1 MPGANYLCLDLAIRA
16 SPQLTF
22 SHQRSLNTPAF
33 MPKKRHNPIFTKP
46 VDTPHHTL
54 LSSPRNSQNDR
65 FRSSSSAQP
74 SVNDL
79 IHHLRRTQVSSSD
92 DRTSSPSGVITPRS
106 VHPSLRNL
114 LELPETPPPRPRPNA
129 RRVGVGR
136 LRRTPGPP
144 PPESWLLGNNQ
155 STSNEPDS
163 EQDDVDTAA
172 ETERV
177 IYRLERL
184 PGTTFP
190 PRNGLL
196 HMTLKAMAQHWAWHV
211 AYDGQFLAMLPAQVK
226 VLLLSYITVYGRDQ
240 PLRGLVRGLKPLIA
254 VDESD
259 EDYQGSEL
267 DGISR
272 LDFGGALGRW
282 MGFKELNNELFLS
295 QRPDAV
301 NLPRKSKE
309 PVPASWEDYEEEASS
324 IPKSLEHGCRFENL
338 RFLSLAHPHPS
349 AANWKSL
356 LKLLSRLSILTHL
369 SLAHW
374 PVPTL
379 TPNAINAR
387 VRHPTHRS
395 LTFSYGG
402 TDSYSAMENNW
413 AEAAGILRKL
423 SHATYCLK
431 WLDLEGC
438 GDWIPALSWTGHGP
452 DGEVYRTGPE
462 WNGAWRDIEWICLG
476 PGWLPHIDDAE
487 ILGMHTRDAGAGRP
501 STSAGTRPQQQQAY
515 QSPAFRSLASSIHA
529 PPTPPP
535 SLSRIRGIETDDDD
549 SGSDTSWDVEVERVK
564 YRRAKELE
572 RYRETVRT
580 ARTVQ
585 QQVQQLRREGKGKW
599 VNLSLG
605 IEELKEDVLRGLL
618 GDEHMG
624 FLP

>member
-1 MPGANYLCLDLAIRA
+1 
-16 SPQLTF
+16 
-22 SHQRSLNTPAF
+22 
-33 MPKKRHNPIFTKP
+33 MPKKRHDFLFTKP
-46 VDTPHHTL
+46 VGTPHHTL
-54 LSSPRNSQNDR
+54 LSSSSRSDR
-65 FRSSSSAQP
+65 FQSSSSAQP

-79 IHHLRRTQVSSSD
+79 IDHLRRTQVSSSD
-92 DRTSSPSGVITPRS
+92 DRTSPSSFVAPRS

-114 LELPETPPPRPRPNA
+114 LELPVTPPPRPRPNA

-155 STSNEPDS
+155 ITNENS
-163 EQDDVDTAA
+163 EQEDIDTTAQ
-172 ETERV
+172 TERV

-184 PGTTFP
+184 PGATFP
-190 PRNGLL
+190 PKNGLL

-211 AYDGQFLAMLPAQVK
+211 AYDGQFLAMLPTHVK
-226 VLLLSYITVYGRDQ
+226 VLLLSYISVYGKDQ
-240 PLRGLVRGLKPLIA
+240 PLGGLVRGLKPLIS
-254 VDESD
+254 VDKND

-295 QRPDAV
+295 PSAV
-301 NLPRKSKE
+301 DLPRKSKE
-309 PVPASWEDYEEEASS
+309 VVPASWEEEYEEEASA
-324 IPKSLEHGCRFENL
+324 IPKSFEHGCRFENL

-369 SLAHW
+369 SLGHW

-387 VRHPTHRS
+387 IRHPTHRS
-395 LTFSYGG
+395 LTFSYSG
-402 TDSYSAMENNW
+402 TDTYSTMENNW
-413 AEAAGILRKL
+413 AEASGILRKL

-452 DGEVYRTGPE
+452 DGEVYHTGPE
-462 WNGAWRDIEWICLG
+462 WNGAWRDIEWIRLG

-487 ILGMHTRDAGAGRP
+487 ILGLHTRDADNPPTA
-501 STSAGTRPQQQQAY
+501 TAIRPQQQQQQQQPY
-515 QSPAFRSLASSIHA
+515 QPPAFRSLASSIHA
-529 PPTPPP
+529 PPTPSS

-572 RYRETVRT
+572 RYQEAMRT

-585 QQVQQLRREGKGKW
+585 QRVQQLRREGKRKW
-599 VNLSLG
+599 VHFSFG
-605 IEELKEDVLRGLL
+605 IEELKEDVVRELL
-618 GDEHMG
+618 GKEYTD

>member
-1 MPGANYLCLDLAIRA
+1 
-16 SPQLTF
+16 
-22 SHQRSLNTPAF
+22 
-33 MPKKRHNPIFTKP
+33 MPKKRHNPIFSKP

-54 LSSPRNSQNDR
+54 LRNTQNDR
-65 FRSSSSAQP
+65 FRSSPGSSSSAQP

-79 IHHLRRTQVSSSD
+79 IHHLRRTQVSGSD
-92 DRTSSPSGVITPRS
+92 DRNSGPSRFIAPRS

-129 RRVGVGR
+129 RRTGVGR
-136 LRRTPGPP
+136 SRRTPGPP
-144 PPESWLLGNNQ
+144 PPESWLLGNSQDTN
-155 STSNEPDS
+155 NDS
-163 EQDDVDTAA
+163 GQGEDVDTAAA

-211 AYDGQFLAMLPAQVK
+211 AYDGQFLAMLPSHVK
-226 VLLLSYITVYGRDQ
+226 VLLLSYIGVYGRDQ

-259 EDYQGSEL
+259 EDFQGSEL
-267 DGISR
+267 DSITR
-272 LDFGGALGRW
+272 LDLGGALGRW

-295 QRPDAV
+295 QKPGTVDI
-301 NLPRKSKE
+301 PRKSKE
-309 PVPASWEDYEEEASS
+309 TVPSSWEEEYDEEDAKASS

-338 RFLSLAHPHPS
+338 RFLSLAHPHP
-349 AANWKSL
+349 AVANWKSL

-387 VRHPTHRS
+387 IRHPTHRS

-402 TDSYSAMENNW
+402 TDTYSAMENNW

-423 SHATYCLK
+423 SHDTYCLK

-462 WNGAWRDIEWICLG
+462 WNGSWRDIEWIRLG

-487 ILGMHTRDAGAGRP
+487 VLGLHTRDAGKPAA
-501 STSAGTRPQQQQAY
+501 TTAARPQQQQP
-515 QSPAFRSLASSIHA
+515 SPLRSLAASIHA
-529 PPTPPP
+529 PPSPPL

-549 SGSDTSWDVEVERVK
+549 NGSDTSWDVEVERVK

-572 RYRETVRT
+572 RYRQTMRA

-585 QQVQQLRREGKGKW
+585 QHVLQLRREGRGKW
-599 VNLSLG
+599 VHFSFG
-605 IEELKEDVLRGLL
+605 IEELKEDVLRELL
-618 GDEHMG
+618 GEDYRS
-624 FLP
+624 FVP

>member
-1 MPGANYLCLDLAIRA
+1 
-16 SPQLTF
+16 
-22 SHQRSLNTPAF
+22 
-33 MPKKRHNPIFTKP
+33 MPKKRHNPLFTKP

-54 LSSPRNSQNDR
+54 LSTSPRNDR
-65 FRSSSSAQP
+65 FQSSSSSAQP

-92 DRTSSPSGVITPRS
+92 DRTNPSGFVAPRS

-155 STSNEPDS
+155 NTSDDS
-163 EQDDVDTAA
+163 EQEDINTAG

-184 PGTTFP
+184 PGMTFP
-190 PRNGLL
+190 PKNGLL
-196 HMTLKAMAQHWAWHV
+196 HLTLKDMAQHWAWHV
-211 AYDGQFLAMLPAQVK
+211 AYDGQFLAMLPTHVK
-226 VLLLSYITVYGRDQ
+226 VFLLSYIAVYGRDQ

-254 VDESD
+254 VDEND

-267 DGISR
+267 DSILR
-272 LDFGGALGRW
+272 LDLGGALGRW

-295 QRPDAV
+295 PGAV
-301 NLPRKSKE
+301 DLPRKSKE
-309 PVPASWEDYEEEASS
+309 AVPASWEEEYEEEEASS
-324 IPKSLEHGCRFENL
+324 IPKSLDHGCRFENL

-395 LTFSYGG
+395 LTFSYSG
-402 TDSYSAMENNW
+402 TDTYSAMENNW

-423 SHATYCLK
+423 SRATYCLK

-452 DGEVYRTGPE
+452 DGEVYCTGPE
-462 WNGAWRDIEWICLG
+462 WNGAWRDIEWIRLG
-476 PGWLPHIDDAE
+476 SGWLPHIDDAE
-487 ILGMHTRDAGAGRP
+487 ILGLHTHDIGAGRP
-501 STSAGTRPQQQQAY
+501 PASTGARPQQQQQQMY
-515 QSPAFRSLASSIHA
+515 QPLVFRSLASSIHA

-564 YRRAKELE
+564 CRRAKELE
-572 RYRETVRT
+572 RYRETMRT

-599 VNLSLG
+599 VHFSLG
-605 IEELKEDVLRGLL
+605 IEELKEDVVRELL
-618 GDEHMG
+618 GEEYTG

>member
-1 MPGANYLCLDLAIRA
+1 MTVSGLSNPGHLIPATRILPPTSLTHPA
-16 SPQLTF
+16 S
-22 SHQRSLNTPAF
+22 
-33 MPKKRHNPIFTKP
+33 MPKKRHNPLFTKP

-54 LSSPRNSQNDR
+54 LSSSSRNDR
-65 FRSSSSAQP
+65 FQSSSSSAQP

-92 DRTSSPSGVITPRS
+92 DRTSPSGFVAPRS

-155 STSNEPDS
+155 NTNNDF
-163 EQDDVDTAA
+163 EQEDIDTAA
-172 ETERV
+172 ESERV
-177 IYRLERL
+177 IYRPERL

-190 PRNGLL
+190 PKNGLL

-211 AYDGQFLAMLPAQVK
+211 AYDGQFLAMLPTHVK
-226 VLLLSYITVYGRDQ
+226 VLLLSYIAVYGRDQ
-240 PLRGLVRGLKPLIA
+240 PLRGLVRGLKPLIS
-254 VDESD
+254 VDEND
-259 EDYQGSEL
+259 EDYQGAEL

-272 LDFGGALGRW
+272 LDLGGALGRW

-295 QRPDAV
+295 QKPGDV
-301 NLPRKSKE
+301 DLPRKSKE
-309 PVPASWEDYEEEASS
+309 VVPASWEEEYEEEEASA
-324 IPKSLEHGCRFENL
+324 IPRSLDHGCRFENL
-338 RFLSLAHPHPS
+338 RFLSLAHPHPT

-356 LKLLSRLSILTHL
+356 LKLLSRLPILTHL

-387 VRHPTHRS
+387 VRHPAHRS

-402 TDSYSAMENNW
+402 TDTYSAMENNW

-438 GDWIPALSWTGHGP
+438 GDWSPALTWTGHGP

-462 WNGAWRDIEWICLG
+462 WNGAWRDIEWIRLG

-487 ILGMHTRDAGAGRP
+487 ILGLHTRDAGRP
-501 STSAGTRPQQQQAY
+501 PVATTTRPQQQQQY
-515 QSPAFRSLASSIHA
+515 QPPAFRSLASSIHA

-549 SGSDTSWDVEVERVK
+549 DDSGSDTSWDVEVERVK

-572 RYRETVRT
+572 RYREMMRT

-599 VNLSLG
+599 VHFSLG
-605 IEELKEDVLRGLL
+605 IEELKEDVVRELL
-618 GDEHMG
+618 GEGYTG

>member
-1 MPGANYLCLDLAIRA
+1 MPR
-16 SPQLTF
+16 
-22 SHQRSLNTPAF
+22 
-33 MPKKRHNPIFTKP
+33 KRHNPLFTKP

-54 LSSPRNSQNDR
+54 LSTRNDR
-65 FRSSSSAQP
+65 FQPSSSNAQP

-92 DRTSSPSGVITPRS
+92 DRANPSGFVAPRS

-114 LELPETPPPRPRPNA
+114 FELPETLPPRPRPNS

-155 STSNEPDS
+155 NTNDGS
-163 EQDDVDTAA
+163 EQEDIDTAA
-172 ETERV
+172 EAERV

-190 PRNGLL
+190 PKNGLL

-211 AYDGQFLAMLPAQVK
+211 AYDGQFLAMLPTHVK
-226 VLLLSYITVYGRDQ
+226 VLLLSFIAVYGRDQ
-240 PLRGLVRGLKPLIA
+240 PPRGLVRGLKPLIA
-254 VDESD
+254 VDEGD
-259 EDYQGSEL
+259 EDYQSAEL
-267 DGISR
+267 DSILR
-272 LDFGGALGRW
+272 LDLGGALGW
-282 MGFKELNNELFLS
+282 WIGLKELNNELLLS
-295 QRPDAV
+295 QKPGAV
-301 NLPRKSKE
+301 DLPRKSKE
-309 PVPASWEDYEEEASS
+309 AVPTSWEEEYEEEASA
-324 IPKSLEHGCRFENL
+324 IPKSLDHGCRFENL

-349 AANWKSL
+349 AASWKSL

-402 TDSYSAMENNW
+402 IDAYSAMENNW
-413 AEAAGILRKL
+413 AEAASILRKL

-438 GDWIPALSWTGHGP
+438 ADWTSALTWTGHDP
-452 DGEVYRTGPE
+452 DGEVYRAGPE
-462 WNGAWRDIEWICLG
+462 WNGAWRDIEWIGLG
-476 PGWLPHIDDAE
+476 PGWLPQIDDAE
-487 ILGMHTRDAGAGRP
+487 ILGLHIRDACKPPPATG
-501 STSAGTRPQQQQAY
+501 SRPQQQQQQQLY
-515 QSPAFRSLASSIHA
+515 QPPAFRSLESSIHA

-572 RYRETVRT
+572 RYRETMRT

-599 VNLSLG
+599 VHFSLG
-605 IEELKEDVLRGLL
+605 IEELKEDVVRELL
-618 GDEHMG
+618 GEDSTG
-624 FLP
+624 SLS